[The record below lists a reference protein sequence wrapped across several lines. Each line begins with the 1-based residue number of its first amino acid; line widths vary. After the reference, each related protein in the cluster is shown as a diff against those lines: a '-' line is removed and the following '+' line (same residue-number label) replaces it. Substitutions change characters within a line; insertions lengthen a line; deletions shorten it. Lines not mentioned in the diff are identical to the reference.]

1 MRLIS
6 RSRMIAIA
14 LAVGAIAAPTAQAS
28 GLAGTLSAP
37 TFSSSVAQLHPDEQ
51 GSASAAAQASAD
63 RTAADRAAAS
73 PSAPLDRFALIKVH
87 TVTPTTASA
96 VTGNSGSGG
105 FDVGDAA
112 IGAGVMS
119 GLVLLGIAGGLAVHR
134 RRQPLHS

>member
-1 MRLIS
+1 MRLTS

-37 TFSSSVAQLHPDEQ
+37 TFSSSVAHLHPDGQ
-51 GSASAAAQASAD
+51 VSASTAAQASAD
-63 RTAADRAAAS
+63 RIAADRAAAS

-87 TVTPTTASA
+87 TVTPTTTSE
-96 VTGNSGSGG
+96 VSGNSGSGG

-134 RRQPLHS
+134 RRQPVHS